1 MKVFAI
7 AYEEL
12 EEYDDLF
19 SPIPGILRTKIKI
32 TKTKEGI
39 EEFIKKHKFKTQDED
54 FVTEI
59 IEEII
64 E

>member
-39 EEFIKKHKFKTQDED
+39 EEFIKKHKFKTQAEN
-54 FVTEI
+54 FVTGILEL
-59 IEEII
+59 EVE
-64 E
+64 